1 MDVHIG
7 QRAQEEGRSI
17 TNYLERLITEDAL
30 RKTALPQQLRQL
42 RNIRRNPPRPHCA
55 GNAFSSPG
63 KTARTKPSARLDPLR
78 TSSELDRCSRSFFA
92 ALGLC
97 TRHKKVPPLHPAST
111 YPQDHPR
118 PGPVR
123 GS

>member
-42 RNIRRNPPRPHCA
+42 RNIHC
-55 GNAFSSPG
+55 
-63 KTARTKPSARLDPLR
+63 K
-78 TSSELDRCSRSFFA
+78 SF
-92 ALGLC
+92 C
-97 TRHKKVPPLHPAST
+97 AST
-111 YPQDHPR
+111 GR
-118 PGPVR
+118 AFGN
-123 GS
+123 GG